1 MIKGS
6 WLRTTVNVNT
16 MDKLIIGCGYLGR
29 RIAKL
34 WIAEG
39 HQVFATTRSEAKAHE
54 LRQIGVEPVLC
65 DVLNPQSLIAL
76 PSADTVVHCIG
87 LDRASGR
94 TMRDVYVRGLSNV
107 LTRLPKPKRFLYVSS
122 TSVYGQTE
130 GEEVDERAPTLP
142 MEEAGKIVL
151 EAERALRGVL
161 PDAVVLR
168 FAGIYG
174 PGRLLRRQTI
184 EKGESI
190 IGDPHKW
197 LNLIHVDD
205 GAAAVLAAEAHAQG
219 GGVYNIAD
227 DCPVRRRDFYNSLA
241 RVLGAKQ
248 PTFVL
253 PSPDVPLPSH
263 ERANRRIV
271 NRRLHEELKMML
283 RYPSY
288 EVGLPASV

>member
-122 TSVYGQTE
+122 TSVYGQTQ

-142 MEEAGKIVL
+142 MEEAGKIVV
-151 EAERALRGVL
+151 ETERTLRGAL
-161 PDAVVLR
+161 PEAVMLR
-168 FAGIYG
+168 FAGIYA

-184 EKGESI
+184 QKDEPI
-190 IGDPHKW
+190 VGDPEKW
-197 LNLIHVDD
+197 LYLIQVED
-205 GAAAVLAAEAHAQG
+205 GAAAVLTAEAHAQG

-241 RVLGAKQ
+241 RVLGAKK

-263 ERANRRIV
+263 ATANRRIV
-271 NRRLHEELKMML
+271 NRQLHEELRMIL
-283 RYPSY
+283 RYPSC
-288 EVGLPASV
+288 EV

>member
-1 MIKGS
+1 MIEGS

-39 HQVFATTRSEAKAHE
+39 HRVFATTRSESKAHV
-54 LRQIGVEPVLC
+54 LRQMGVEPVLC
-65 DVLNPQSLIAL
+65 DVLNPLSLIAL
-76 PSADTVVHCIG
+76 PSTETVVHCIG

-107 LTRLPKPKRFLYVSS
+107 LTSLPKPKRYLYVSS
-122 TSVYGQTE
+122 TSVYGQTQ

-151 EAERALRGVL
+151 EAERAMRGVL

-184 EKGESI
+184 EKGEPI
-190 IGDPHKW
+190 IGDPEKW
-197 LNLIHVDD
+197 LNLIHVED
-205 GAAAVLAAEAHAQG
+205 GAEAVLAADAHAQA

-241 RVLGAKQ
+241 RVLGAKL

-253 PSPDVPLPSH
+253 PSPDAPLPSH

-271 NRRLHEELKMML
+271 NRRLHEELKVIL